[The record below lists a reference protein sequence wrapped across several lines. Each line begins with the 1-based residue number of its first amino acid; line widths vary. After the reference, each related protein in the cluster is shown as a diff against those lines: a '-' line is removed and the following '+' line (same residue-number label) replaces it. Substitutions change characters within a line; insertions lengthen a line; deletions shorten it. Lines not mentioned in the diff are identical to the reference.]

1 MLSAPRA
8 VSEPVRGYLD
18 NLRTRFRTCD
28 LVGAADALAG
38 LRVLVVG
45 DLIIDEYCYCTVSG
59 TVSKYPVIAA
69 IYDDLHRM
77 VGGGAVIARHA
88 RQYARSVDYVCTVGD
103 RDRHAEFAAALL
115 VTEDVATR
123 FFGWP
128 DSFTVTKRRYITGG
142 YPNPL
147 TRAADQQHPPN
158 IRLFEIGYVPPR
170 QLPLAVE
177 DVVCE
182 HLERVAGSY
191 DAVILADFG
200 HGLVTP
206 RVADVVGRRARWWAV
221 NAQTN
226 SSNYGFNRV
235 TKFHGPDFVCI
246 DELEARL
253 PSGSRDR
260 PIEDIVAELKAEMRC
275 GTVMVTR
282 GSAGLIL
289 FNGTVVGQAPA
300 LATTIVDTVGAGD
313 AVLAMASLC
322 RAAAVDEALTVFLGA
337 CMGAIAASIVGNE
350 EPVRKEELLRLADSL
365 LVGVPGETR

>member
-8 VSEPVRGYLD
+8 VSEPVQGYLD

-28 LVGAADALAG
+28 LVGAADALSG

-103 RDRHAEFAAALL
+103 RDRHAEFTAALL

-123 FFGWP
+123 FFAWP

-147 TRAADQQHPPN
+147 TRAADQPHRPN

-170 QLPLAVE
+170 QIPPAVE
-177 DVVCE
+177 DVVCDFDHYRDLTHYSE
-182 HLERVAGSY
+182 KVNERILDWIAAGS
-191 DAVILADFG
+191 G
-200 HGLVTP
+200 
-206 RVADVVGRRARWWAV
+206 
-221 NAQTN
+221 
-226 SSNYGFNRV
+226 
-235 TKFHGPDFVCI
+235 
-246 DELEARL
+246 
-253 PSGSRDR
+253 
-260 PIEDIVAELKAEMRC
+260 
-275 GTVMVTR
+275 
-282 GSAGLIL
+282 
-289 FNGTVVGQAPA
+289 
-300 LATTIVDTVGAGD
+300 LATPEHA
-313 AVLAMASLC
+313 
-322 RAAAVDEALTVFLGA
+322 RATERALRGF
-337 CMGAIAASIVGNE
+337 AASA
-350 EPVRKEELLRLADSL
+350 L
-365 LVGVPGETR
+365 PG